1 MSKLCMKARQ
11 KRRDAAV
18 AKDKI
23 TGARDKYRAIL
34 QDPSVD
40 LDEKF
45 AASEAL
51 QKLPRDSAK
60 CRSRRRCWITGRG
73 NGVYRAVGMCR
84 NMFRI
89 YAMQGDIPGI
99 HKASW

>member
-1 MSKLCMKARQ
+1 MSKLCMKRREL
-11 KRRDAAV
+11 RRDKLV
-18 AKDKI
+18 KKHAKVREELRVVI
-23 TGARDKYRAIL
+23 NN
-34 QDPSVD
+34 PSVD

-45 AASEAL
+45 VAIAAF
-51 QKLPRDSAK
+51 QKLPKDSAN
-60 CRSRRRCWITGRG
+60 CRRRRRCWKTGRG

-89 YAMQGDIPGI
+89 HAMQGDIPGI

>member
-1 MSKLCMKARQ
+1 MSKQCMIRREARRTELV
-11 KRRDAAV
+11 KKFATRRDELRLI
-18 AKDKI
+18 KN
-23 TGARDKYRAIL
+23 
-34 QDPSVD
+34 DPSVD
-40 LDEKF
+40 LEAKL
-45 AASEAL
+45 AANEAL

-60 CRSRRRCWITGRG
+60 CRTRRRCWKTGRA

-89 YAMQGDIPGI
+89 HAMQGDIPGI

>member
-1 MSKLCMKARQ
+1 MSKLCMK
-11 KRRDAAV
+11 RRETRRTKLVKKFVAV
-18 AKDKI
+18 REKLRLI
-23 TGARDKYRAIL
+23 IN
-34 QDPSVD
+34 DPNVD

-45 AASEAL
+45 AANEAL

-60 CRSRRRCWITGRG
+60 CRARRRCWITGRS

-89 YAMQGDIPGI
+89 HAMQGDIPGI

>member
-1 MSKLCMKARQ
+1 MSKQCMVRRELRRETLVKKFAE
-11 KRRDAAV
+11 KRDELRLI
-18 AKDKI
+18 KN
-23 TGARDKYRAIL
+23 
-34 QDPSVD
+34 DPSVD
-40 LDEKF
+40 LEAKL

-60 CRSRRRCWITGRG
+60 CRGRRRCWKTGRAH
-73 NGVYRAVGMCR
+73 GVYRAVGMCR

-89 YAMQGDIPGI
+89 HAMQGDIPGI